1 MKTRKKIRL
10 YFDLVSIIEKVHQ
23 NYGNFVLGASY
34 SYGIYHHNIDTQNV
48 TNLVIIIP
56 LHFNKVDA
64 RFFNVFLAKEK
75 MTEPLSK

>member
-1 MKTRKKIRL
+1 MKTRKKVRL

-23 NYGNFVLGASY
+23 NYGNFILGASY
-34 SYGIYHHNIDTQNV
+34 IIYHHNIDTQHV
-48 TNLVIIIP
+48 KNLVIIIP